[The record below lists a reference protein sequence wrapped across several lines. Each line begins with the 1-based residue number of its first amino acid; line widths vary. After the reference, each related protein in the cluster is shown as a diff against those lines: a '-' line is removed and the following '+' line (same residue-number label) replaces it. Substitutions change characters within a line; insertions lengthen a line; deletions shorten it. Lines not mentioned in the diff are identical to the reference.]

1 MEGLYPGYETGQTS
15 GKPSVFA
22 LKTVIN
28 CFLNERHLPHQGKDQ
43 DHILVFIF
51 ILEIDWYEGLLKVFT
66 LDMRRDRPRAS
77 PRSSL

>member
-28 CFLNERHLPHQGKDQ
+28 CFLNVPERPKSKDPYKAFE
-43 DHILVFIF
+43 ILV
-51 ILEIDWYEGLLKVFT
+51 
-66 LDMRRDRPRAS
+66 P
-77 PRSSL
+77 